1 MKLTTLRCVLRKA
14 LPGVTFAGAPESIA
28 AAASQDM
35 GWRAQLDDGVF
46 LVLVE
51 AKTEDAAIAG
61 ALRVM
66 ADHYDRKA
74 SGAYVPPPAKG

>member
-1 MKLTTLRCVLRKA
+1 MKLTTLRCVLRAA
-14 LPGVTFAGAPESIA
+14 LPAIVLVPGEPLSPA
-28 AAASQDM
+28 AAQQEM

-51 AKTEDAAIAG
+51 AKTEDAAIAR
-61 ALRVM
+61 ALRMM

-74 SGAYVPPPAKG
+74 RGEYTPPSTKE